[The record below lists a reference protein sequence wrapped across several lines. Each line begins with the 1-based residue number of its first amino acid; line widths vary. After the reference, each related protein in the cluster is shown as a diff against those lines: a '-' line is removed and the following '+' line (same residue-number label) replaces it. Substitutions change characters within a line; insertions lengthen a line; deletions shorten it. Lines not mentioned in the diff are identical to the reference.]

1 MHLFSLVQ
9 CLGYVACILG
19 VAAFLQKKDTRLKGL
34 LAVESAVYTVH
45 FWMLGN
51 LPAALTAFLSGV
63 RSGVAIKTRSRV
75 VAGIFL
81 VINVVAGVAL
91 AHHWIAFFPILG
103 GVLGTVAMF
112 LMQGLPMRLALL
124 ASTCCWLVNNIAAG
138 SVGGIILESFNA
150 LANGV
155 TILRFLAAR
164 RAAAAAGPGMKWGAG
179 GVAPTRPLDGSV
191 PGE

>member
-1 MHLFSLVQ
+1 L
-9 CLGYVACILG
+9 
-19 VAAFLQKKDTRLKGL
+19 
-34 LAVESAVYTVH
+34 
-45 FWMLGN
+45 
-51 LPAALTAFLSGV
+51 LSGV

-75 VAGIFL
+75 IAGVFL

-91 AHHWIAFFPILG
+91 ARQWIAFFPILG

-155 TILRFLAAR
+155 TMVRILAAR
-164 RAAAAAGPGMKWGAG
+164 RAEAGSRRHCAHPPIGWSGAEGMTGLFFLTSEGRAEK
-179 GVAPTRPLDGSV
+179 D
-191 PGE
+191 